1 MVVNEAVYC
10 NLPVI
15 VSDAVGASEHLVQSE
30 KNGFIFKSG
39 SSDSLAEQMVKYKNF
54 QIISEHGK
62 YNSEIFSKYSSDSL
76 SKHLVDILKTWMG
89 KK

>member
-1 MVVNEAVYC
+1 
-10 NLPVI
+10 
-15 VSDAVGASEHLVQSE
+15 
-30 KNGFIFKSG
+30 
-39 SSDSLAEQMVKYKNF
+39 MVKYKNF

-76 SKHLVDILKTWMG
+76 SKHLVDILKTWMS